1 MSPAQREN
9 LSLLTDLEL
18 VARYKN
24 TLDKLYVGELFKR
37 YSHLV
42 LGLCINYFKDKDDAK
57 DALVQIF
64 EKLFDEL
71 RKREVENFRVWLCF
85 VSRNYCISALRKRKT
100 EESRQDDYERGVE
113 TFVEMETPL
122 RHDDKELQLQQ
133 LEEAIKQLSE
143 EQRICV
149 ELFYLQERSYQDI
162 SAATG
167 YSLKEV
173 KSFLQNGK
181 RNLKNILTRPEVVL
195 RKEQ

>member
-1 MSPAQREN
+1 MGPAQREN

-18 VARYKN
+18 VSRYKL

-42 LGLCINYFKDKDDAK
+42 LGLCINYFKDKDNAK

-71 RKREVENFRVWLCF
+71 KKREVENFRAWLCF
-85 VSRNYCISALRKRKT
+85 VSRNYCISYLRKQKT
-100 EESRQDDYERGVE
+100 ENTRQKDYQIGQE
-113 TFVEMETPL
+113 TFVEMEPVV
-122 RHDDKELQLQQ
+122 RHDDKEVQLQH
-133 LEEAIKQLSE
+133 LEEAIKQLNE

-149 ELFYLQERSYQDI
+149 DLFYLQEKSYQDI
-162 SAATG
+162 AAATG
-167 YSLKEV
+167 FSLKEV

-181 RNLKNILTRPEVVL
+181 RNLKNILTQNNEHVPI
-195 RKEQ
+195 K